1 MDMTTI
7 ASLSL
12 LVFILLVC
20 WAALNDLVR
29 FEIPN
34 AIPIA
39 IAVFFIPTAL
49 LLDWEMT
56 AILKHLAVG
65 GGTLVLGFLLFMWGY
80 FGGGDAKLLA
90 AINIWTGPDAMY
102 AYFFFVAIAG
112 GIFALMLLGFRR
124 LALPNFLH
132 QIAWVERLHSG
143 GKHIPY
149 GVAISSGAVAILNQ
163 IPSFELLFLVS

>member
-1 MDMTTI
+1 MDMATVTT
-7 ASLSL
+7 LSFL
-12 LVFILLVC
+12 IFILLIC

-34 AIPIA
+34 VIPIA
-39 IAVFFIPTAL
+39 IAFLFVPTVL
-49 LLDWEMT
+49 LLGWELT

-90 AINIWTGPDAMY
+90 AITIWTGPDAMY

-112 GIFALMLLGFRR
+112 GIFALILLGFRR
-124 LALPNFLH
+124 LILPNFLK

-143 GKHIPY
+143 RKYIPY

-163 IPSFELLFLVS
+163 TPSFELLFLL